1 MMFVVVMMV
10 AVVSML
16 IPVLVVVV
24 AVTLMLV
31 VLVVLM
37 MMLTVTMLLIM
48 VAMVLLLVSAVLLLG
63 PMPDTLRLA
72 RCVAEA
78 SVSRCR
84 AVSGL
89 SDKSNARSSVSDC
102 SAVSGTELSL
112 FAARRSTYSTHPQLY
127 NDSCQTVVLLRQN
140 DKMRL
145 RDRGNIANHFTQCA
159 IKNCTYKNCRR
170 NLISNRPMTS
180 RLHVKT

>member
-31 VLVVLM
+31 VLM
-37 MMLTVTMLLIM
+37 MMLTVTMLLM
-48 VAMVLLLVSAVLLLG
+48 LVAMVLLLVSAVLLLG

-140 DKMRL
+140 DKM
-145 RDRGNIANHFTQCA
+145 
-159 IKNCTYKNCRR
+159 
-170 NLISNRPMTS
+170 
-180 RLHVKT
+180 